1 MCGKVITA
9 KARKIKLGRKLG
21 SVCKQREGQILEEHE
36 VLSNFLC
43 DFESVA

>member
-9 KARKIKLGRKLG
+9 KERKIKPGRKIR
-21 SVCKQREGQILEEHE
+21 SVCEQREGPILEEHQ

>member
-9 KARKIKLGRKLG
+9 EERKIKLGRKLG
-21 SVCKQREGQILEEHE
+21 SVCEQRAGQILEEHQ
-36 VLSNFLC
+36 VLRNFLC